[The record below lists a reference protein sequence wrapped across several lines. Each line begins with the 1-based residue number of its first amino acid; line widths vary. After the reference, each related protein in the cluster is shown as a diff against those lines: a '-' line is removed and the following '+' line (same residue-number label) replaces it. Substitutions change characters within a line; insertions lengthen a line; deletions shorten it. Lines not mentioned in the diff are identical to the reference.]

1 MMISSVDSEKVI
13 TEFQKKIETFSTVK
27 QLTFLERKEAILK
40 ENETLKRPSY
50 HL

>member
-1 MMISSVDSEKVI
+1 MMISSVNSEKVI

-27 QLTFLERKEAILK
+27 QLTFLERKELILK
-40 ENETLKRPSY
+40 GNETLKRPSY